1 MCEATSLNHP
11 GEIAQTRGAL
21 AEAERLYPASLTI
34 MKEIGNREGEA
45 SSLNNLGS
53 IAKKRGDL
61 DEARSFYTECVRIR
75 REIGIPIDPF
85 TENGY

>member
-1 MCEATSLNHP
+1 MRDILNN
-11 GEIAQTRGAL
+11 A
-21 AEAERLYPASLTI
+21 TI